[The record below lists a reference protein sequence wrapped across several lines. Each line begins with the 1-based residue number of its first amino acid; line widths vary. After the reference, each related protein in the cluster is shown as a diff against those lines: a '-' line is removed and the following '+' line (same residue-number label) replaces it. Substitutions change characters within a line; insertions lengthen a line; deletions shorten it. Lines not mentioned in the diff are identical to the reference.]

1 MAVLTPSPMMVALV
15 QTAASLPSVLLGLL
29 AGALADM
36 VERRRWLIL
45 TQFWLLCSSLLAAA
59 VLLTGAITPWALLA
73 LTMLLGIGFAL
84 QAPASQA
91 VIGEVVPPQD
101 VPAALA
107 LGSVGYNVSRI
118 VGPAL
123 AGLLIGLGG
132 GTAVFAGVT
141 LCVAVVFL
149 IVLRWPGRSRSSSKV
164 PAERLFAAL
173 RSGVRFVRHTP
184 QCRSGLRHA
193 FIFVGCGSAASALL
207 PLLARDVLGMGA
219 GGYGLLLG
227 AFGLGG
233 VASVP
238 VLAPLRRRFSPGGLV
253 ATCALVFALV
263 TVALAAPL
271 TLPLAGAA
279 LVVGGAAWAAGATTI
294 YASVQLALPDW
305 VRARG
310 VSIFNLV
317 YALAM
322 AGGAALW
329 GWVTSLFGLQSA
341 LAVAA
346 ALMLLAA
353 PWFRRMSPQSASAA
367 PAQGPQVET
376 KSLPALAQA
385 LRADPHER
393 VLVQCSYRVRP
404 EAVAEFLR
412 AASPAGLAIR
422 RNGARYWRLYRDLEK
437 ASTYVERYIVDSL
450 SDLHRQ
456 VERMTPRDR
465 EDRQRL
471 AAYLLPGV
479 APEVSLF
486 ASQELPASD
495 EETTVF

>member
-1 MAVLTPSPMMVALV
+1 
-15 QTAASLPSVLLGLL
+15 
-29 AGALADM
+29 
-36 VERRRWLIL
+36 
-45 TQFWLLCSSLLAAA
+45 
-59 VLLTGAITPWALLA
+59 
-73 LTMLLGIGFAL
+73 
-84 QAPASQA
+84 
-91 VIGEVVPPQD
+91 
-101 VPAALA
+101 
-107 LGSVGYNVSRI
+107 
-118 VGPAL
+118 
-123 AGLLIGLGG
+123 
-132 GTAVFAGVT
+132 
-141 LCVAVVFL
+141 
-149 IVLRWPGRSRSSSKV
+149 
-164 PAERLFAAL
+164 
-173 RSGVRFVRHTP
+173 
-184 QCRSGLRHA
+184 
-193 FIFVGCGSAASALL
+193 
-207 PLLARDVLGMGA
+207 
-219 GGYGLLLG
+219 
-227 AFGLGG
+227 
-233 VASVP
+233 
-238 VLAPLRRRFSPGGLV
+238 V

-353 PWFRRMSPQSASAA
+353 PWFRRMSPQSAGAA
-367 PAQGPQVET
+367 PALGPQVET

-385 LRADPHER
+385 LRADPNER

-456 VERMTPRDR
+456 VERMTARDR

-471 AAYLLPGV
+471 AACLLPGV

-486 ASQELPASD
+486 ASQELPGGD
-495 EETTVF
+495 EESTVFQPGS